1 MPTVEEELTDLLHRR
16 AAAVPVDVSLLAAVT
31 RRHSRAATKHRAEL
45 ALAAAATV
53 AAVSLVP
60 TVMHRQPTP
69 PRAESAVGAAVV
81 RSSGFLVGAPPT
93 APSFPLTPS
102 YLPAGVKRQARLSHQ
117 PGSSYA
123 SYESARGGRDG
134 PLSGVDVAVLSVRP
148 PAQPGLTPIAVTVQG
163 RPAFLTLQPN
173 MKYASVTWLPA
184 PGRWVQVTGL
194 NEWSTRAVVLAVANG
209 LRERPWSAS
218 AEFRIAGAPAGSVLV
233 EFHAGGI
240 TLGPRGSGPD
250 SRDSVT
256 VAARRPSSQTD
267 GHGSPVKVGSR
278 PGWLI
283 KQRGRFDLVLQLSP
297 AARLEVTTPAGGAWN
312 EAELRRFAGGI
323 TYTGLTPRAEG

>member
-1 MPTVEEELTDLLHRR
+1 MPNVEEELTDLLHRR

-31 RRHSRAATKHRAEL
+31 RHRSRAATKHRAEL

-53 AAVSLVP
+53 AAVGLVP
-60 TVMHRQPTP
+60 TVMHRQPP
-69 PRAESAVGAAVV
+69 QPRAKSAVGAAVAK
-81 RSSGFLVGAPPT
+81 SSGFLVGPPPT
-93 APSFPLTPS
+93 TASFPLTPS
-102 YLPAGVKRQARLSHQ
+102 YLPAGVKRQAELTHQ
-117 PGSSYA
+117 PGSSFA

-134 PLSGVDVAVLSVRP
+134 PLSGVDVAVLAVRP
-148 PAQPGLTPIAVTVQG
+148 PAQPGFTPIAVTVQG

-173 MKYASVTWLPA
+173 MKDGSVTWLSA
-184 PGRWVQVTGL
+184 PGRWVQVTGF

-218 AEFRIAGAPAGSVLV
+218 AEFRIAGAPAGYVLV
-233 EFHAGGI
+233 EFHPGGI
-240 TLGPRGSGPD
+240 TLGPRGCGLE
-250 SRDSVT
+250 SRDLVT
-256 VAARRPSSQTD
+256 VAARHPSSLTD

-278 PGWLI
+278 SGWLL

-323 TYTGLTPRAEG
+323 TYTGPAPRAEG